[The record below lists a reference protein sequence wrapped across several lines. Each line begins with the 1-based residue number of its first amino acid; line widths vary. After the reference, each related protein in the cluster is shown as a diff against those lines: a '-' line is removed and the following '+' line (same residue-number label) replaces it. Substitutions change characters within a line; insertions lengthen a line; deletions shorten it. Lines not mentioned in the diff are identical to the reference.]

1 MRRLTQETKDYIRKR
16 CFEGM
21 ESPSNKET
29 GGELLALWVISL
41 VECSEDHPD
50 WFRYGDRETGEA
62 WNDNFIQF
70 PRLICEISA
79 TQNNLDLEELAE
91 SMDLNLKELNE
102 LFDRAHALWEDI
114 KERSRG

>member
-1 MRRLTQETKDYIRKR
+1 MRRLTAEMKDEIRKR
-16 CFEGM
+16 CREEM
-21 ESPSNKET
+21 ESLPNKET
-29 GGELLALWVISL
+29 GGELLAIWVIGL
-41 VECSEDHPD
+41 VECAEDYPD

-79 TQNNLDLEELAE
+79 TQDDLDLEELAE
-91 SMDLNLKELNE
+91 SMDLNLRELNQ
-102 LFDRAHALWEDI
+102 LFDRAHAVWDDI